1 MLSDTS
7 TVVVGVSGGADS
19 VALLHFLNT
28 ISDKYKIKVIAAH
41 VNHQLRGRESDRD
54 EEFVCSICEKFG
66 IKLFIKR
73 ENVKKRA
80 FALRQGL
87 EECGRTVRYSYF
99 NELAYE
105 ADAKIATAHT
115 LSDSIE
121 TSIMNLTRGS
131 GINGLC
137 GIPPVRGKIIRP
149 FIDLSR
155 DEVEE
160 YCKRNSLEFIND
172 STNFS
177 RKYTRNRIR
186 MDVVP
191 VLKGINPNL
200 EDTFRRFFIN
210 IYEDNNYLNDLC
222 QKELQIIKNKEGFV
236 VEKLKT
242 LYTPIKKRVLL
253 AILKEFLNRPPE
265 SKDVDNLIKVLNG
278 EIKCISIDK
287 EKNIIIKDGNLSIN
301 CLKRKNQTPT
311 LWEYKAQNI
320 NILTEAKKTFIIDIL
335 NSKEYIKITEIN
347 TNALI
352 NAVSLDNIDKANLV
366 FRNRR
371 PGDVFSPRNRG
382 ITKKIK
388 KLFNE
393 VKVPLD
399 LRENVPILSYKKEI
413 LWIYGLGASEKY
425 KVDEHTNLVAI
436 ISERKT
442 ESRDV

>member
-1 MLSDTS
+1 
-7 TVVVGVSGGADS
+7 
-19 VALLHFLNT
+19 
-28 ISDKYKIKVIAAH
+28 
-41 VNHQLRGRESDRD
+41 
-54 EEFVCSICEKFG
+54 
-66 IKLFIKR
+66 
-73 ENVKKRA
+73 
-80 FALRQGL
+80 
-87 EECGRTVRYSYF
+87 
-99 NELAYE
+99 
-105 ADAKIATAHT
+105 
-115 LSDSIE
+115 
-121 TSIMNLTRGS
+121 
-131 GINGLC
+131 
-137 GIPPVRGKIIRP
+137 
-149 FIDLSR
+149 
-155 DEVEE
+155 
-160 YCKRNSLEFIND
+160 
-172 STNFS
+172 
-177 RKYTRNRIR
+177 